1 MLYYIITH
9 LTAPTVDQKALRLIF
24 LTGKTEKNKQKKQRK
39 KKKEKIQKLWE
50 SAVFFFF
57 FVVLHLVWTHKQ
69 TLKSFSLTSTKMW
82 AGGEGRVGLSGKGWV
97 SLRETMQWSV
107 WTQAYMSTL
116 GFSSSFF
123 PLSLNKTKTK
133 KIPKKMSKNRWNGI
147 PTNIP
152 QTCRAIVKL
161 YS

>member
-24 LTGKTEKNKQKKQRK
+24 FDRKNRKKQTKKQTK
-39 KKKEKIQKLWE
+39 KKKYKNCENLL
-50 SAVFFFF
+50 SFF

-82 AGGEGRVGLSGKGWV
+82 AGGEGRVGLSGGKGGCRSERLCSGVFEPRLTCPPWV
-97 SLRETMQWSV
+97 FL
-107 WTQAYMSTL
+107 L
-116 GFSSSFF
+116 LLF
-123 PLSLNKTKTK
+123 PLSLNKTK
-133 KIPKKMSKNRWNGI
+133 KIPKKMSKHRWNGI